1 MIRKDTLDFVKECVR
16 IFDAGKSKDKPE
28 LVGVQFVERVPD
40 SAHTTL
46 MFSTGSLF
54 LEHSLPIKASVPSG
68 FAQYRVPM
76 CTAGAWKVADT
87 GNIVNETGSLY
98 PAPQAPLLS
107 LRATASSLNAK
118 AAPAMSLKMLSNMLD
133 AKYVYMEGRD
143 IFCVKSD
150 VDKAAWMSSAADI
163 PKALVTPSSMTRA
176 FARLFAEKTDDTLV
190 SFVGINS
197 QFVAMQLTSEKLH
210 IQVSHILCT
219 PGEQEIDIRFAVGK
233 TNLRLVRNG
242 KEFNLTKEEK
252 MDVSQISQL
261 FGSHA
266 TNPADPVVES
276 ITPASTPTPEKPVEQ
291 VPVDTTTAT
300 TPETV
305 KESVSETVSETVPE
319 AVPEQPATTAAEQP
333 AETFPPEPVKE
344 PTTAELLEELIISI
358 DGIKAQATAA
368 LKPCKEACKR
378 VKKLEKNPPKTG
390 LEERIK
396 ELEAELA
403 QVKGANAKL
412 KKALDA
418 ATAW

>member
-1 MIRKDTLDFVKECVR
+1 MIRKETLDFVKECVS

-28 LVGVQFVERVPD
+28 LVGVQFVDRQPD
-40 SAHTTL
+40 TAYTTL

-87 GNIVNETGSLY
+87 GNLVNETGSLY
-98 PAPQAPLLS
+98 TAPQAPLLS

-118 AAPAMSLKMLSNMLD
+118 VAPAMSLKMLSNMLD

-266 TNPADPVVES
+266 TKPADPMVGTLIQEAP
-276 ITPASTPTPEKPVEQ
+276 PATEKPVEL
-291 VPVDTTTAT
+291 VPVE
-300 TPETV
+300 TPIFVQTETV
-305 KESVSETVSETVPE
+305 KETVSETVSETVPE
-319 AVPEQPATTAAEQP
+319 QPAKSS

-344 PTTAELLEELIISI
+344 PTTIELLEELIASI
-358 DGIKAQATAA
+358 DGIKTQATAA
-368 LKPCKEACKR
+368 LKPCKEAFKR

-403 QVKGANAKL
+403 QVKASNAKL

-418 ATAW
+418 AIAG

>member
-1 MIRKDTLDFVKECVR
+1 MIRKESLAFVKECVS
-16 IFDAGKSKDKPE
+16 IFDSGKSKDKPE
-28 LVGVQFVERVPD
+28 LVGVQFVDRQPD
-40 SAHTTL
+40 EAYTTL
-46 MFSTGSLF
+46 MFSTGSVF
-54 LEHSLPIKASVPSG
+54 FEHSLPIKASIPNG

-76 CTAGAWKVADT
+76 CTAGAWKVADN
-87 GNIVNETGSLY
+87 GNLVNETGSLY

-107 LRATASSLNAK
+107 LRATASSLNARV
-118 AAPAMSLKMLSNMLD
+118 APAMSLKMLSNMLD

-150 VDKAAWMSSAADI
+150 ADKAAWMSSAADI

-176 FARLFAEKTDDTLV
+176 FARLFSEKTDDTLV

-266 TNPADPVVES
+266 TKPADPTVGALIQEA
-276 ITPASTPTPEKPVEQ
+276 PATPE
-291 VPVDTTTAT
+291 
-300 TPETV
+300 ETV
-305 KESVSETVSETVPE
+305 KPVPVEIPVVVTPEPAEEAVSETVSEQPAAT
-319 AVPEQPATTAAEQP
+319 ATEQPT
-333 AETFPPEPVKE
+333 ETLPPEPVKE
-344 PTTAELLEELIISI
+344 STTAELLEELMAYI
-358 DGIKAQATAA
+358 DGIKVQATAA
-368 LKPCKEACKR
+368 LKPCREACKR

-396 ELEAELA
+396 ELESELA
-403 QVKGANAKL
+403 RVKAVNAKL

-418 ATAW
+418 ITEG

>member
-1 MIRKDTLDFVKECVR
+1 MIRKETLDFVKECVR
-16 IFDAGKSKDKPE
+16 IFEAGKSKDKPE
-28 LVGVQFVERVPD
+28 LVGVQFVDRQPD
-40 SAHTTL
+40 TAYTTL

-54 LEHSLPIKASVPSG
+54 LEHSLPIKAAVPNG
-68 FAQYRVPM
+68 FSQYRVPM
-76 CTAGAWKVADT
+76 CTAGVWKVADT

-118 AAPAMSLKMLSNMLD
+118 VAPAMSLKMLSNMLD

-176 FARLFAEKTDDTLV
+176 FSRLFAEKTDDTLV

-261 FGSHA
+261 FGSQVA
-266 TNPADPVVES
+266 SKPAEPVVEAKS
-276 ITPASTPTPEKPVEQ
+276 QEATAIAEQVAEKVVDPVET
-291 VPVDTTTAT
+291 VNTAI
-300 TPETV
+300 
-305 KESVSETVSETVPE
+305 PE
-319 AVPEQPATTAAEQP
+319 ADTVEESATESIQTQHGESP
-333 AETFPPEPVKE
+333 IESFHPEPVKE
-344 PTTAELLEELIISI
+344 PTTVELLEELIASI
-358 DGIKAQATAA
+358 DGIKTQAAAA

-396 ELEAELA
+396 ELEEELA